1 MIQPTPTT
9 PNGLGKYC
17 LCLLLI
23 MSMAV
28 GRGLAAEPEAA
39 EKQLYSVKSGQAA
52 STLPLL
58 ARQGQVDVMF
68 TAKVA
73 KGVRTNAVVGMFTPS
88 EALDTLLADTSLQI
102 VEDRKTGAF
111 AVIRVADEV
120 VTARKPEPL
129 NQKPKTT
136 PEMNPKKGLFSSL
149 AGGLAAVFA
158 FNATPATAQQSN
170 DGKDGDDVVTMEAFE
185 IYGAAQAASVERQ
198 KQSNIIG
205 SYLGSDALGD
215 LPDDDLGEALSRLAG
230 VNVIGGQGNAEGSV
244 TIRGAEGQYNTIRIN
259 GASPANA
266 RLGSRNYDVTKIPS
280 EMVSGVQII
289 KSITAEFPAD
299 SIGGSVNVETANAFD
314 LGKTTSRYKVEYRSR
329 EQGDHGGWGAN
340 IVHSSIGS
348 ILGGEDNFGMLFNI
362 NYTDEDLVDWS
373 TQNRFLDDAGRVSGI
388 PGFAEQTDLATNPDA
403 ATPIW
408 DRFDPNEVRTTRD
421 ELTFNA
427 SFDFKLSDETMLYFR
442 PWFQKENDDRDSF
455 AFRIDRLERA
465 FSGNWWFMDD
475 AGNALGDWVENDN
488 DPTLG
493 SAGDTFVQQVDGSG
507 NVVVTPNFEA
517 NRDGRIDRIITGSNI
532 EAETYT
538 FDFGG
543 ETALDDGLLEY
554 RLLFSSDEGDNFR
567 RQYRFQERF
576 DDGRA
581 GDRLRASFFGG
592 TPLPDFTVFEVTERR
607 GHVPSNGK
615 VNVFGDANR
624 TFNNTSPQILY
635 ENVTE
640 DVVLASV
647 DLEKELNNTV
657 TLKTGVRLRSATR
670 DNVTTQLFFSPEE
683 GGRRVYPAGQF
694 ADPADGGLTL
704 WDGKYA
710 DTAGPFV
717 RADPAYAHFFESYQ
731 ADPSAW
737 EFARSDLRDAADTAV
752 LKEDV
757 FAAYLQG
764 TFQKGDWTLVTGLRF
779 EKTKLD
785 TTWKPS
791 NFVVDGTN
799 IPNFNANEQG
809 ILNNLVQA
817 GVQDLGF
824 AGPDGSFSFGDIVDD
839 INRKNDYDNILPSA
853 VLTYRAGE
861 SGHVFRLAYTN
872 TLTRPDYRELVPFDL
887 GEANRQ
893 LQAAGVLNLT
903 SRDDEF
909 DLGNPNLVEQT
920 SVNFDAA
927 WEYYF
932 GPNQRNTFSVTYFSK
947 DLEDFLQEDTFRRD
961 VEMLIDSDDPSLGTE
976 FITSDTNFWSNAS
989 SRRISGIE
997 VSGYFN
1003 MKDLL
1008 PGMGFLE
1015 GLSFVPNYA
1024 RITGDQTDPIFD
1036 QTELENGNFVQIGEA
1051 FTDSLT
1057 NQAKE
1062 IYNLQF
1068 IYERQRFNVRLSYNY
1083 ISRLQ
1088 RTPSTAAISAI
1099 TFDRESES
1107 VDLSIQYRLFKDRDT
1122 RLFFEADNLTDTPG
1136 DERYIGSTPGLYTTS
1151 YATYGRRYVFG
1162 IRGSF

>member
-1 MIQPTPTT
+1 MLPQP
-9 PNGLGKYC
+9 PNRLYGLGKIC
-17 LCLLLI
+17 LAALI
-23 MSMAV
+23 MNLMGGFLV
-28 GRGLAAEPEAA
+28 GAESEAA
-39 EKQLYSVKSGQAA
+39 EKQVFEIKAGKAT
-52 STLPLL
+52 STLPRV
-58 ARQGQVDVMF
+58 ARQGHVDVMF

-73 KGVRTNAVVGMFTPS
+73 KGVRTNAVMGKFTPL
-88 EALDTLLADTSLQI
+88 EALEAMLLETPLQI
-102 VEDRKTGAF
+102 VEDRGTGAF
-111 AVIRVADEV
+111 AVIRVAEEV
-120 VTARKPEPL
+120 T
-129 NQKPKTT
+129 TT
-136 PEMNPKKGLFSSL
+136 PLPATQTNKPRTTPDMNPKKRLFSSL
-149 AGGLAAVFA
+149 TGGLAAVLSFSA
-158 FNATPATAQQSN
+158 SPAVAQQSN
-170 DGKDGDDVVTMEAFE
+170 AEEETVKMEAFQ

-244 TIRGAEGQYNTIRIN
+244 TIRGADGQYNSIRIN
-259 GASPANA
+259 GASQANA
-266 RLGSRNYDVTKIPS
+266 RLGSRNYDVTQIPA
-280 EMVSGVQII
+280 EMVAGVQII
-289 KSITAEFPAD
+289 KSVTAEFPAD

-314 LGKTTSRYKVEYRSR
+314 LKKTGTRYKVEYRHR
-329 EQGDHGGWGAN
+329 DQGDHRGWGAN
-340 IVHSSIGS
+340 IVHSAIGS

-373 TQNRFLDDAGRVSGI
+373 TQNRFLDDPGRVSGI
-388 PGFAEQTDLATNPDA
+388 PGFAEQTDLSTNPDA

-427 SFDFKLSDETMLYFR
+427 SFDFKLSDETTLYFR

-493 SAGDTFVQQVDGSG
+493 SAGDSFVQQVDSSG

-517 NRDGRIDRIITGSNI
+517 NRDGRIGRIITGRNI

-554 RLLFSSDEGDNFR
+554 RLLFSSDEGDNFN
-567 RQYRFQERF
+567 RQYRFEERF

-581 GDRLRASFFGG
+581 GDRLRASFFGT

-615 VNVFGDANR
+615 ENVFGDANR
-624 TFNNTSPQILY
+624 TFNNTAPQFLY

-647 DLEKELNNTV
+647 DLEKEINNNV

-670 DNVTTQLFFSPEE
+670 DNVTTQLFFRPEE
-683 GGRRVYPAGQF
+683 GSRRVYPAGLF
-694 ADPADGGLTL
+694 ADPADGNTTL

-710 DTAGPFV
+710 DAAGPFL
-717 RADPAYAHFFESYQ
+717 RADSPYAHFFDTYR
-731 ADPSAW
+731 ADPTAW
-737 EFARSDLRDAADTAV
+737 EFARSDLRDAADTAE

-757 FAAYLQG
+757 LAAYLQG
-764 TFQKGDWTLVTGLRF
+764 TFRKNDWTLVTGLRF
-779 EKTKLD
+779 EKTELD

-799 IPNFNANEQG
+799 IPNLSSEQQG

-817 GVQDLGF
+817 GAQDLGF
-824 AGPDGSFSFGDIVDD
+824 AGADGTFSFGDIVDD
-839 INRKNDYDNILPSA
+839 INRKSSYDNVLPSG
-853 VLTYRAGE
+853 VLTYRAGD
-861 SGHVFRLAYTN
+861 SGHVFRVAYTK

-903 SRDDEF
+903 NRAEEF

-920 SVNFDAA
+920 STNFDAA

-932 GPNQRNTFSVTYFSK
+932 GPGQRNTFSVTYFSK
-947 DLEDFLQEDTFRRD
+947 SLEDFLQQDTFRRD
-961 VEMLIDSDDPSLGTE
+961 VEWLIDSEDPSLGTE
-976 FITSDTNFWSNAS
+976 FVTSDTNFWTNAS
-989 SRRISGIE
+989 SRSIQGVE

-1003 MKDLL
+1003 MTDLI
-1008 PGMGFLE
+1008 PGAGFLQ

-1024 RITGDQTDPIFD
+1024 YITGDQTDPIFN
-1036 QTELENGNFVQIGEA
+1036 QTELANGNFVKIGEN
-1051 FTDSLT
+1051 FTNSLT

-1062 IYNLQF
+1062 IYNLQL
-1068 IYERQRFNVRLSYNY
+1068 IYERSRFNVRLSYNY

-1088 RTPSTAAISAI
+1088 RNPSTAAISAI
-1099 TFDRESES
+1099 TFDRESATM
-1107 VDLSIQYRLFKDRDT
+1107 DLSIQYRLFKDRDT
-1122 RLFFEADNLTDTPG
+1122 RLFFEADNLTDEVG

-1151 YATYGRRYVFG
+1151 YSTFGRRYVFG